1 MKYNDIKVYAG
12 QPTKDLVARAHLA
25 AIERNRRERAEK
37 ARRQVLE
44 LERFLQHQPNGFAD

>member
-1 MKYNDIKVYAG
+1 MKYNDTKVYAV
-12 QPTKDLVARAHLA
+12 QPTKELIAQAHLA